1 MTDLD
6 RPGSTCF
13 APVIIVPTT
22 SHECAAHTY
31 IPPLCVYDDWSG
43 VKQVKARIEG
53 VGAWVLTGTGEACAQ
68 LTTAGDYY
76 CDPDYNKNGKC
87 YESHQQ
93 VKLPKSEYPYRV
105 LYEIYD
111 YCHNIDT
118 VYAYLQVKD
127 RTRPVAVADKGV
139 TVSLSSKKVW
149 VHAETFDEGSWDNC
163 GVNFILARRSDWYDF
178 CIDLCDSIK
187 KCCSTEHGDTLYTAF
202 LQPDK
207 HIDEVEAHYAKT
219 LDWLCYDGVPCGNI
233 LYNAWQYDLMK
244 YATLHCIDH
253 PYPVDN
259 QYFRHLFEQCYED
272 YLYNGTPSCE
282 WSYNYGPRMYDIDPS
297 CRG

>member
-1 MTDLD
+1 ML
-6 RPGSTCF
+6 GYWNS
-13 APVIIVPTT
+13 
-22 SHECAAHTY
+22 
-31 IPPLCVYDDWSG
+31 
-43 VKQVKARIEG
+43 
-53 VGAWVLTGTGEACAQ
+53 TGEACARVDHQ
-68 LTTAGDYY
+68 GRLLSVIR
-76 CDPDYNKNGKC
+76 DYNVNGIC
-87 YESHQQ
+87 FESHQQ
-93 VKLPKSEYPYRV
+93 VKLAKKEGPYQV

-118 VYAYLQVKD
+118 VYAYLEVKD

-163 GVNFILARRSDWYDF
+163 GVNMLLARRTDWYDF
-178 CIDLCDSIK
+178 CIDLCDSVK
-187 KCCSTEHGDTLYTAF
+187 KCCSGPHGDTLYTAF

-244 YATLHCIDH
+244 YATLEMHRSSI
-253 PYPVDN
+253 
-259 QYFRHLFEQCYED
+259 
-272 YLYNGTPSCE
+272 
-282 WSYNYGPRMYDIDPS
+282 
-297 CRG
+297 